1 MKLTVQLILKI
12 SLMVL
17 NYIWVLF
24 FLVSFV
30 IAIFKMLAGDTQVIT
45 QMVNSTFEMSKT
57 AFEISLGLT
66 GVMTLWLGLMKV
78 GEAGGAIKIIS
89 KLVGPFFSRL
99 FPEIPKDHPAM
110 GSILMNFSAN
120 MLGLD
125 NAATPLGLKAMKE
138 IQSLNPQPERASNAM
153 IMFLTINTAGLTIIP
168 VSILAF
174 RTQAGAANPTDIFLP
189 LLIATYGSL
198 LISVFILALI
208 QKINVLDKV
217 LIGYFLVLI
226 AFIAGL
232 VFMIRTLP
240 LEKMNKI
247 IDVSGN
253 LIIMSIIVIFIALA
267 FFKKI
272 NVYETFIDG
281 AKEGFQV
288 SITIIPY
295 LVAMLVGIGL
305 LRSSGTMN
313 IVTQGISS
321 LVAWLGMDTS
331 FTDALPIAFMKPF
344 SGSGARGLMVDAM
357 NQYGAD
363 SFTGRLSCIM
373 NGATD
378 TTFYILALYF
388 GSVGVKNT
396 RYAAGIGLLADFI
409 GITLAILLAYLFF
422 M

>member
-17 NYIWVLF
+17 NYIWALF

-99 FPEIPKDHPAM
+99 FPEIPKNHPAM

-217 LIGYFLVLI
+217 LIGYFLGLI

>member
-1 MKLTVQLILKI
+1 
-12 SLMVL
+12 MVL

-30 IAIFKMLAGDTQVIT
+30 IAIFKMLTGDNLVIT
-45 QMVNSTFEMSKT
+45 QMVNSTFDMSKT

-78 GEAGGAIKIIS
+78 GEAGGAIKVIS
-89 KLVGPFFSRL
+89 KIVGPFFSRL

-138 IQSLNPQPERASNAM
+138 IQSLNPKPERASNAM

-208 QKINVLDKV
+208 QKINLLDKV
-217 LIGYFLVLI
+217 LIAYFIGISLLI
-226 AFIAGL
+226 GGL
-232 VFMIRTLP
+232 VYIVRSFP
-240 LEKMNKI
+240 ADKMSQI

-253 LIIMSIIVIFIALA
+253 LIIMTIIVIFIALA

-305 LRSSGTMN
+305 LRSSGTMD

-409 GITLAILLAYLFF
+409 GITLAIILAYLFF
-422 M
+422 L

>member
-1 MKLTVQLILKI
+1 
-12 SLMVL
+12 MVL

-217 LIGYFLVLI
+217 LIGYFLGLI

>member
-189 LLIATYGSL
+189 LLIATYASL

-217 LIGYFLVLI
+217 LIGYFLGLI

>member
-1 MKLTVQLILKI
+1 
-12 SLMVL
+12 MVL
-17 NYIWVLF
+17 NYLWVLF

-30 IAIFKMLAGDTQVIT
+30 IAIIKMVAGETQVIT
-45 QMVNSTFEMSKT
+45 DMVNSTFDMSKT

-78 GEAGGAIKIIS
+78 GEAGGAIKLITKI
-89 KLVGPFFSRL
+89 VGPFFSRL

-174 RTQAGAANPTDIFLP
+174 RTQAGAVNPTDIFLP
-189 LLIATYGSL
+189 LLIATYSSL
-198 LISVFILALI
+198 VISVFILALI
-208 QKINVLDKV
+208 QKINLFDKV
-217 LIGYFLVLI
+217 LLAYFVGIISL
-226 AFIAGL
+226 IAGL
-232 VFMIRTLP
+232 VYVIRSFP
-240 LEKMNKI
+240 LEKMNQI

-253 LIIMSIIVIFIALA
+253 LIIMTIIVLFIALA
-267 FFKKI
+267 FFKKV

-305 LRSSGTMN
+305 LRSSGTMD
-313 IVTQGISS
+313 IVTQGISN
-321 LVAWLGMDTS
+321 LVAWIGMDTS
-331 FTDALPIAFMKPF
+331 FTDALPVAFMKPF

-357 NQYGAD
+357 NEYGAD

-409 GITLAILLAYLFF
+409 GITLAIFLAYLFF